1 MKYLVEDCDN
11 PATPVHDYA
20 EAKEVIRKVLS
31 SYPSVRR
38 AALFGSFVRDEQKD
52 SSDVDL
58 LLQIDGKE
66 DEEVMD
72 IGYELAEGL
81 GRDVDM
87 LTTLHG
93 AQSSFI
99 ESVQREGVRIYE
111 RPRSFYLSDH
121 SRAMR

>member
-11 PATPVHDYA
+11 PAAPVHDYT
-20 EAKEVIRKVLS
+20 EAKKVIRNVLS

-38 AALFGSFVRDEQKD
+38 AAIFGSFVRGEQKD

-58 LLQIDGKE
+58 LLQIYDKVDSE
-66 DEEVMD
+66 TMD
-72 IGYELAEGL
+72 IGFDLAEEL

-87 LTTLHG
+87 LTTLEG

-99 ESVQREGVRIYE
+99 ENLKSDGRIIYVRE
-111 RPRSFYLSDH
+111 
-121 SRAMR
+121 

>member
-1 MKYLVEDCDN
+1 MKYLVEDCDK
-11 PATPVHDYA
+11 PATPVHDYT
-20 EAKEVIRKVLS
+20 EAKKVIRKVLS

-38 AALFGSFVRDEQKD
+38 AAIFGSFVRGEQKD

-66 DEEVMD
+66 GSEVMD
-72 IGYELAEGL
+72 IGFALAEGL

-87 LTTLHG
+87 LTTLNG

-99 ESVQREGVRIYE
+99 ESLQREGVRIFE
-111 RPRSFYLSDH
+111 RSRSF
-121 SRAMR
+121 

>member
-11 PATPVHDYA
+11 PATPVHDYT
-20 EAKEVIRKVLS
+20 EAKKVIRKVLS

-38 AALFGSFVRDEQKD
+38 AAIFGSFVRGEQKD

-58 LLQIDGKE
+58 LLQIDGNE
-66 DEEVMD
+66 DGEVMD
-72 IGYELAEGL
+72 IGFELVERL

-87 LTTLHG
+87 LTTLNG

-99 ESVQREGVRIYE
+99 ESLKREGVRIFE
-111 RPRSFYLSDH
+111 RPRSF
-121 SRAMR
+121 

>member
-11 PATPVHDYA
+11 PANPVHDYT
-20 EAKEVIRKVLS
+20 EAKKVIRKVLS

-38 AALFGSFVRDEQKD
+38 AAIFGSFVRGEQKD

-58 LLQIDGKE
+58 LLQIDGNE

-72 IGYELAEGL
+72 IGFELVEGL

-87 LTTLHG
+87 LTTLNG

-99 ESVQREGVRIYE
+99 ESLQREGVRIFE
-111 RPRSFYLSDH
+111 RPRSF
-121 SRAMR
+121 

>member
-11 PATPVHDYA
+11 PATPVHDYT
-20 EAKEVIRKVLS
+20 EAKKVIRKVLS

-38 AALFGSFVRDEQKD
+38 AAIFGSFVRGEQKD

-58 LLQIDGKE
+58 LLQIDGNE
-66 DEEVMD
+66 DGEVMD
-72 IGYELAEGL
+72 IGFELVEGL

-87 LTTLHG
+87 LTSLNG

-99 ESVQREGVRIYE
+99 ESLQREGVRIFE
-111 RPRSFYLSDH
+111 RPRSF
-121 SRAMR
+121 

>member
-11 PATPVHDYA
+11 PAVPVQDYIQ
-20 EAKEVIRKVLS
+20 AKKVVRRILCFH
-31 SYPSVRR
+31 PSVKS
-38 AALFGSFVRDEQKD
+38 AAMFGSFVRGEQKD

-66 DEEVMD
+66 DREIMD
-72 IGYELAEGL
+72 IGYELVEGL

-87 LTTLHG
+87 LTTLNG

-99 ESVQREGVRIYE
+99 ESLQREGVRIYE
-111 RPRSFYLSDH
+111 R
-121 SRAMR
+121 

>member
-11 PATPVHDYA
+11 PATPVHDYT
-20 EAKEVIRKVLS
+20 EAKKVIRKVLS

-38 AALFGSFVRDEQKD
+38 AAIFGSFVRGEQKD

-66 DEEVMD
+66 DGEIMD
-72 IGYELAEGL
+72 IGYELVEGL

-87 LTTLHG
+87 LTTLKG

-99 ESVQREGVRIYE
+99 ESLQREGVRIFE
-111 RPRSFYLSDH
+111 RPRSF
-121 SRAMR
+121 

>member
-11 PATPVHDYA
+11 PATPVHDYT
-20 EAKEVIRKVLS
+20 EAKKVIRKVLS

-38 AALFGSFVRDEQKD
+38 AAIFGSFVRGEQKD

-66 DEEVMD
+66 DGEIVD
-72 IGYELAEGL
+72 IGYELVEGL

-87 LTTLHG
+87 LTTLQG

-99 ESVQREGVRIYE
+99 ESLQREGVRIFE
-111 RPRSFYLSDH
+111 RPRSF
-121 SRAMR
+121 

>member
-11 PATPVHDYA
+11 PATPVHDYT
-20 EAKEVIRKVLS
+20 EAKKVIRKVLS

-38 AALFGSFVRDEQKD
+38 AAIFGSFVRGEQKD

-58 LLQIDGKE
+58 LLQIDGNE
-66 DEEVMD
+66 DGEVMD
-72 IGYELAEGL
+72 IGFELVEGL

-87 LTTLHG
+87 LTTLNG

-99 ESVQREGVRIYE
+99 ESLKREGVRIFE
-111 RPRSFYLSDH
+111 RPRSF
-121 SRAMR
+121 